1 MIIGDGGGPTTCFRR
16 QHGCPM
22 KIFSPRIMI
31 LTQFLSSRFL
41 PGFPRFRVWGLVG
54 LVMVAGVPVVTAAGV
69 DRVTL
74 QLKWKHQFQFAGY
87 YAAIAQGYYRDAGL
101 EVVLR
106 EAEPGH
112 DAADAVLAGTAE
124 FGVGTSEIVLLRAA
138 GKPVVALAAIFQHS
152 PLVLLARSTPGVSDL
167 QGLHDQPLMIEPQSA
182 ELFAYFKY
190 EGIDPKTLRVV
201 HHTQRVNELLDGT
214 VAAMSAYST
223 DEPFL
228 LREKGDAF
236 FVLSPRA
243 GGIDFYGDNLFTT
256 EAQIRARP
264 ERVRAF
270 RQASLRGWDYALAH
284 PEEMV
289 DLILRDYSQRKTRA
303 HLLFE
308 AEQTSLLM
316 HPGLI
321 EVGHMNPGRWRHM
334 ADTYAEFDMLPR
346 NFSLAGFL
354 YDPDPKP
361 DYTWLYW
368 TLAGLAAITLAALG
382 WIAPLIRLNRQLR
395 AAKQAAE
402 AAQTSA
408 ERANEAK
415 SRYLAF
421 LAHEIRTPLNGLA
434 SIVQLLKLDPHAREH
449 TDTIGLIDQSAQTML
464 GLVDNVLDY
473 SRIDAGHVEIEPQPL
488 VLGEFLAGLVE
499 LYQAS
504 ARVKNIALRIDLA
517 ADLPA
522 AILTDALR
530 LRQILANLLANA
542 VKFTVS
548 GEVVLTV
555 TSAPAAPTPGLGRAR
570 HRLRFAVSD
579 TGVGI
584 AADKLPRLF
593 QPFAQADA
601 SVARRFGGSGL
612 GLSISRRLAELLD
625 GTITAESVAGRG
637 STFTLALTVE
647 DAAGG

>member
-1 MIIGDGGGPTTCFRR
+1 MTILRQLHRSGFFRLRGPLF
-16 QHGCPM
+16 
-22 KIFSPRIMI
+22 
-31 LTQFLSSRFL
+31 
-41 PGFPRFRVWGLVG
+41 VG
-54 LVMVAGVPVVTAAGV
+54 LILAANATAVAAA
-69 DRVTL
+69 DLERVTL

-87 YAAIAQGYYRDAGL
+87 YAAIAQGYYRAAGL

-112 DAADAVLAGTAE
+112 DPADAVLNGTAD
-124 FGVGTSEIVLLRAA
+124 FGVGTSELVLLRAA

-152 PLVLLARSTPGVSDL
+152 PLVLLARHAPGVDDL
-167 QGLHDQPLMIEPQSA
+167 QGLHNKPLMIEPQSA

-201 HHTQRVNELLDGT
+201 HHTQRVDELLEGR
-214 VAAMSAYST
+214 VEAMSAYST

-228 LREKGDAF
+228 LKEKGDAF

-256 EAQIRARP
+256 ESQIRARP

-289 DLILRDYSQRKTRA
+289 DLILRDYSQRKSRA

-308 AEQTSLLM
+308 AERTSLLM

-346 NFSLAGFL
+346 GFSLAGFL

-368 TLAGLAAITLAALG
+368 TLAVLAAITLAALG
-382 WIAPLIRLNRQLR
+382 WIGPLIRLNRQLR
-395 AAKQAAE
+395 VAKQAAE
-402 AAQTSA
+402 AAQISA

-434 SIVQLLKLDPHAREH
+434 SVVQLLKLDPHARERA
-449 TDTIGLIDQSAQTML
+449 DTIGVIDQSAKTML
-464 GLVDNVLDY
+464 GLLDNVLDY
-473 SRIDAGHVEIEPQPL
+473 SRIEAGHVEIEPQPL
-488 VLGEFLAGLVE
+488 VLGEFLRGLVE
-499 LYQAS
+499 LYQAP
-504 ARVKNIALRIDLA
+504 ARAKQVGLRLEAA
-517 ADLPA
+517 ADLPP

-542 VKFTVS
+542 VKFTAN

-555 TSAPAAPTPGLGRAR
+555 TSTPAPPTPGLGRSR
-570 HRLRFAVSD
+570 HLLRFVVAD

-612 GLSISRRLAELLD
+612 GLSISRRLAELLE
-625 GTITAESVAGRG
+625 GTISAESVVGRG
-637 STFTLALTVE
+637 STFTLTLTVE
-647 DAAGG
+647 DVPGG